1 MPSFTRKAIMQSCSR
16 LLEERPV
23 DKITVKD
30 IVDDCQINR
39 NTFYYHF
46 NDLPSLI
53 TEILKEDTEKIIRET
68 RNAHSL
74 WEYLESAVQYALDHR
89 RAVLHIFRSSN
100 RIVFE
105 QHLFLICQQTADRYV
120 EELCSDMPVKEDDKR
135 IIIQAYKCECFGQI
149 MNWLSCDMKEDI
161 ARDMIRLCRLREG
174 ETKTLFLRSMEM

>member
-1 MPSFTRKAIMQSCSR
+1 MPSFTRKAIMESCIR

-46 NDLPSLI
+46 ADLPSLI
-53 TEILKEDTEKIIRET
+53 TELIKEDMSKIIHENRDA
-68 RNAHSL
+68 NSL
-74 WEYLESAVQYALDHR
+74 WEYLESAIQYALAHR

-105 QHLFLICQQTADRYV
+105 QHLFLICQQAANRYV
-120 EELCSDMPVKEDDKR
+120 EKLCGEIPVQEDDKR
-135 IIIQAYKCECFGQI
+135 IIIEAYKCECFGQI
-149 MNWLSCDMKEDI
+149 INWLNGDMKEDI
-161 ARDMIRLCRLREG
+161 ARDMIRLCKLRESAT
-174 ETKTLFLRSMEM
+174 EAMFRKSMEI